1 LSIDNLGDWHR
12 TSYSSDIT
20 PELDGKKVTVFG
32 WVQEIRDLG
41 GIKFIVLRDKDGV
54 IQVTMPRNK
63 MNQETM
69 KKADA
74 LQREFVIG
82 VRGVVRKISKAP
94 HGAEV
99 IPDEIKILSMVQQPL
114 PLDPTGRIPA
124 DLDVRLNLRILDLRR
139 PECQALFRIRH
150 VAVNAIREYLIKN
163 RYIEI
168 HTPKVIASAT
178 EGGATLFPIAY
189 FEKEAFLV
197 QSPQLYK
204 EQLTSVFEKVF
215 EIGPIFRAEESDT
228 PRHLAE
234 VTSVDMEEAFITA
247 DNVMK
252 TLEDL
257 TCSVIKAV
265 KEKCPEELTRL
276 KRKLEIP
283 KTPFERYTYDE
294 ILRELRQEKIAITWG
309 EDIPTTAFR
318 TLGTLHKGFYFI
330 TDWPTQSKPF
340 YIKPRDDNPKLC
352 EAFDFMQGWIELASG
367 GTRVHSKDLL
377 IKRLKEQKLEPR
389 SFEYHL
395 KAFDYGM
402 PPHAGFGLGLDR
414 LLMAITGKE
423 NIREVVLFPR
433 DRWRLT
439 P

>member
-1 LSIDNLGDWHR
+1 MSIDNLGDWRR

-20 PELDGKKVTVFG
+20 PKLDGKKVTVFG

-54 IQVTMPRNK
+54 IQVTMPCNK
-63 MNQETM
+63 MSQETM

-74 LQREFVIG
+74 LQKEFVIG

-99 IPDEIKILSMVQQPL
+99 IPSEIKILSMVQQPL

-247 DNVMK
+247 DDAMK
-252 TLEDL
+252 TLEGL
-257 TCSVIKAV
+257 SCSVIKAV

-276 KRKLEIP
+276 KRKLELP

-309 EDIPTTAFR
+309 EDMPTTAFR

-340 YIKPRDDNPKLC
+340 YIKPREDDPKVC
-352 EAFDFMQGWIELASG
+352 EAFDFMYGWIELASG
-367 GTRVHSKDLL
+367 GTRIHSKDLL